1 MYSGGGQYSG
11 GWVLWW
17 VRVLLFGCQ
26 FSQGGEVGRAGAAGQ
41 AAGRRAEKGL
51 AEGAQARK
59 RAARLWWPLVLLLLS
74 AHPTRAHHLSPHP
87 STHQPKPNNARPH
100 TCLLPSLSFSS
111 TLSPIPPIH
120 LTPKQ
125 ERERVGPELER
136 AEDAITEQRREVG
149 KLKRRVD
156 EILDRSFAAFSK

>member
-1 MYSGGGQYSG
+1 
-11 GWVLWW
+11 
-17 VRVLLFGCQ
+17 
-26 FSQGGEVGRAGAAGQ
+26 
-41 AAGRRAEKGL
+41 
-51 AEGAQARK
+51 
-59 RAARLWWPLVLLLLS
+59 LLS
-74 AHPTRAHHLSPHP
+74 SLPF
-87 STHQPKPNNARPH
+87 
-100 TCLLPSLSFSS
+100 PSLSP
-111 TLSPIPPIH
+111 LPPIH